1 MTVEPETGPKY
12 RQIAAWLRTK
22 ITRGELRPGQ
32 TVPTEKELSDKY
44 GVSRNTVRLALGAL
58 TNEGL
63 ITGGRGRGRIVR
75 KMEPLVYYASRQSL
89 DQVAAVSSTDAFLQ
103 QVKAQGREAVQQI
116 EVSIVLANADIA
128 KALEIHVG
136 ENVVVR
142 RRLQIIDGHPWST
155 SDSYYPMDVVEGS
168 PIVSPTPIQRGVR
181 QLLADMGYKQTHYI
195 DELTVRMPRPPE
207 VSRLDI
213 GPGIPVMVHQRIGMT
228 EKGPVRWTRAIFPGD
243 RHSIVYEVPT

>member
-63 ITGGRGRGRIVR
+63 ITGGRGRGRVVR
-75 KMEPLVYYASRQSL
+75 KMEPLVYYAHRRRSDEL
-89 DQVAAVSSTDAFLQ
+89 DGVSSTDAFLQ
-103 QVKAQGREAVQQI
+103 QVKSQGHETVQQI
-116 EVSIVLANADIA
+116 EVSIVLANADMA
-128 KALEIHVG
+128 KALEVNVG

-142 RRLQIIDGHPWST
+142 RRLQIIDGQAWST
-155 SDSYYPMDVVEGS
+155 SDSYYPLEVVQGS
-168 PIVSPTPIQRGVR
+168 AIMSPASIPQGVR
-181 QLLADMGYKQTHYI
+181 KLLADMGFEQTHYV

-207 VSRLDI
+207 ANRLDI
-213 GPGIPVMVHQRIGMT
+213 GPGIPVMVHERIGMT
-228 EKGPVRWTRAIFPGD
+228 ANGPVRWTRTIFPGD
-243 RHSIVYEVPT
+243 RHSIVYEVPA